1 MATLF
6 ILLVSVK
13 FCDLVGGE
21 SSNVRQSTLASR
33 IFLVTSTPVK
43 SGDGKTVSTL
53 KPSLKVT
60 LPDAN
65 ELSRPHVAT
74 RTNEAASVH
83 KSKESGPSSSSWSG
97 AGVIRISSRSKG
109 FHLQTNIATKLKK
122 SGKDLGQK
130 TSNTIKVSH
139 ALYKSSVNSQQDLKS
154 RDSYGLSS
162 NQVSRTSTRTVTSS
176 VSSGKV
182 DIASSMHSN
191 VGIKS
196 SPSLPN
202 LFPSPEVHVTRTS
215 RTATLALQPTPS
227 HLYPSHEKSKPS
239 VLSSFPMSVHEGI
252 TSPSKV
258 PYDEPL
264 PLSSAPTGPDITNKS
279 PATKPLTNSLTQT
292 AVPPV
297 PPTTVR
303 PLSCGGGT
311 GEACV
316 CYNCHAINKSR
327 EKCCTKAISPKRLK
341 QGIVMEIADISVTKF
356 ITLEDTTIRAISR
369 IITRECQVVRECGL
383 PEVTDTLSRFRR
395 DINAEVIKSSP
406 QLKVEKHSEK
416 HQMLARVK
424 LDQKPQIKIVAR
436 PSSNSI
442 LRLSSSTAGPSLATN
457 VPVRREPFSAK
468 VVFFSISATDPKAR
482 SIEAAM
488 YSTVASGANTTLVVG
503 GGKLLT
509 ILNGNK
515 AALES
520 QLNISIRSF
529 REWKADGTS
538 ARLFPSPTDTSSST
552 PSGTILYP
560 GFYSLLSA
568 YLSICSQPVRLSLS
582 GATQGLCPVSQGL
595 F

>member
-1 MATLF
+1 
-6 ILLVSVK
+6 
-13 FCDLVGGE
+13 
-21 SSNVRQSTLASR
+21 
-33 IFLVTSTPVK
+33 
-43 SGDGKTVSTL
+43 
-53 KPSLKVT
+53 
-60 LPDAN
+60 
-65 ELSRPHVAT
+65 
-74 RTNEAASVH
+74 
-83 KSKESGPSSSSWSG
+83 
-97 AGVIRISSRSKG
+97 
-109 FHLQTNIATKLKK
+109 
-122 SGKDLGQK
+122 
-130 TSNTIKVSH
+130 
-139 ALYKSSVNSQQDLKS
+139 
-154 RDSYGLSS
+154 
-162 NQVSRTSTRTVTSS
+162 
-176 VSSGKV
+176 
-182 DIASSMHSN
+182 
-191 VGIKS
+191 
-196 SPSLPN
+196 
-202 LFPSPEVHVTRTS
+202 
-215 RTATLALQPTPS
+215 
-227 HLYPSHEKSKPS
+227 
-239 VLSSFPMSVHEGI
+239 
-252 TSPSKV
+252 
-258 PYDEPL
+258 
-264 PLSSAPTGPDITNKS
+264 
-279 PATKPLTNSLTQT
+279 
-292 AVPPV
+292 
-297 PPTTVR
+297 
-303 PLSCGGGT
+303 
-311 GEACV
+311 
-316 CYNCHAINKSR
+316 
-327 EKCCTKAISPKRLK
+327 
-341 QGIVMEIADISVTKF
+341 MEIADISVTKF

-503 GGKLLT
+503 GKLLT

-582 GATQGLCPVSQGL
+582 GLHRACAQSLKVFFERPWLLSSVLFITSFLVWNFCLEVDLSWSTFFYYFSSFIVQAVDVTKFYTSALCESPFMTVSRFSWSGCVVFFLPLNLGFGSCAFSEKQRLRHFHVISNSHMTTRNRPHGRRAK
-595 F
+595 